1 MSYLSKLHR
10 EKDEM
15 RLVGFARVFSRL
27 CARNAF
33 MKWRMRGSGGALA
46 RGIGS
51 DEVERVG

>member
-33 MKWRMRGSGGALA
+33 MKWRMRGVQEMRLHAESGWTRSNA
-46 RGIGS
+46 
-51 DEVERVG
+51 

>member
-33 MKWRMRGSGGALA
+33 MKWRMRGSGDALA
-46 RGIGS
+46 RGIGL